1 MTDADPRKSS
11 MLRCCQGGKPGWN
24 LNTALP
30 DEAIEYIITRTA
42 TNPKRPWFI
51 HYAQGATHAP
61 HHPTKER
68 VDKNQRD
75 ALVCSREA
83 CSGGSPKPLSCWVL
97 LAGCTVVV
105 RAPPRVAGSAGWT

>member
-1 MTDADPRKSS
+1 MAVRHCGFCMVRLSLFLQVTDADPRKSS

-75 ALVCSREA
+75 ALVCR
-83 CSGGSPKPLSCWVL
+83 P
-97 LAGCTVVV
+97 
-105 RAPPRVAGSAGWT
+105 